1 MTLEPDLFLVGQCHP
16 DHPFLAPTQQTS
28 RLRCCSSGRLPGGG
42 VLPGAAVFSLLGH
55 PAPSFPTSDRWVRPG
70 RLGLGA
76 GVEGLH
82 SRPLQELLLLLLPI
96 GVHQL
101 LGHQLHQLQ
110 ALLDLHQDL
119 KVLPA
124 PHLSTDKRTL
134 CLPRTCRQRLATDPS
149 PHLLA
154 QGSASPFSGLSSPYS
169 QGGSPGP
176 ALLSRSRSERSW
188 WAGSCPCKPHPL
200 LTTSASL
207 PHSLLP
213 LFRAQQT

>member
-1 MTLEPDLFLVGQCHP
+1 MHASSPASLPDSGHTHSKAGPGQWVGARGGPFLTLEPVLFLMGQCHP
-16 DHPFLAPTQQTS
+16 DHPFLASTQQTS
-28 RLRCCSSGRLPGGG
+28 RLRCCSSGSLPGGG
-42 VLPGAAVFSLLGH
+42 VLPSAAVFSLLGH

-70 RLGLGA
+70 GMGLGA
-76 GVEGLH
+76 EVEGLH
-82 SRPLQELLLLLLPI
+82 SRPLQELLLLLPV

-134 CLPRTCRQRLATDPS
+134 CLPRTRRHCLAPEP

-154 QGSASPFSGLSSPYS
+154 QGSASSFSGLPSPCS
-169 QGGSPGP
+169 HGVPWSCSP
-176 ALLSRSRSERSW
+176 LQ
-188 WAGSCPCKPHPL
+188 K
-200 LTTSASL
+200 
-207 PHSLLP
+207 
-213 LFRAQQT
+213 